1 MKHYPCLFLPW
12 FVWLNMARVIRDL
25 SDSLLWE
32 EYQGGN
38 TNAYDILFK
47 RYHDPIFNYAL
58 KNLNDREIAEELTL
72 DVMLR
77 LWQKRGELVI
87 ETDLGPYLFRSVK
100 NAIYNYYRKKILST
114 IPIDLLTLQETPVGG
129 ATDDKLKYVEL
140 EKIYHQKLN
149 ELSPQ
154 RQKIF
159 RMSRE
164 GNMTYAQIAE
174 ETGLSINTIEN
185 YMVVTLRILR
195 RELSEH
201 ADLTVAVIV
210 LASFF

>member
-1 MKHYPCLFLPW
+1 MSK
-12 FVWLNMARVIRDL
+12 VVKDL
-25 SDSLLWE
+25 SDRLLWE
-32 EYQGGN
+32 KYQSGD
-38 TNAYDILFK
+38 TSAFDVLFK

-58 KNLNDREIAEELTL
+58 KNLPDREIAEELTL

-77 LWQKRGELVI
+77 LWQKKGDLII
-87 ETDLGPYLFRSVK
+87 ETDLRSYLFRSIK

-114 IPIDLLTLQETPVGG
+114 IPIDLLTLQDTPVGG

-164 GNMTYAQIAE
+164 RNMTYAQIAE
-174 ETGLSINTIEN
+174 ETGLSVNTIEN
-185 YMVVTLRILR
+185 YMVITLRIL
-195 RELSEH
+195 
-201 ADLTVAVIV
+201 
-210 LASFF
+210 

>member
-1 MKHYPCLFLPW
+1 MSK
-12 FVWLNMARVIRDL
+12 VIKDL
-25 SDSLLWE
+25 SDRLLWD

-38 TNAYDILFK
+38 TDAYNILFK
-47 RYHDPIFNYAL
+47 RYHDPIFKYAL
-58 KNLNDREIAEELTL
+58 KNVPDREIAEELTL

-77 LWQKRGELVI
+77 LWQKKGDLII
-87 ETDLGPYLFRSVK
+87 ETDLRSYLFRSIK

-114 IPIDLLTLQETPVGG
+114 IPIDLLTLQDTPVGG

-164 GNMTYAQIAE
+164 RNMTYAQIAE
-174 ETGLSINTIEN
+174 ETGLSVNTIEN
-185 YMVVTLRILR
+185 YMVITLRILR

-201 ADLTVAVIV
+201 ADLTVMLIAI
-210 LASFF
+210 ASFF

>member
-1 MKHYPCLFLPW
+1 MRGQPCLFLPG
-12 FVWLNMARVIRDL
+12 FVWLSMTKVIKDF
-25 SDSLLWE
+25 SDRLLWD

-38 TNAYDILFK
+38 TGAYDILFK
-47 RYHDPIFNYAL
+47 RYHDPVFNYAL
-58 KNLNDREIAEELTL
+58 KNVPDREIAEELTL

-77 LWQKRGELVI
+77 LWQKKGDLVI
-87 ETDLGPYLFRSVK
+87 DTDLRSYLFRSIK

-114 IPIDLLTLQETPVGG
+114 IPIDLLTLQDIPVAG
-129 ATDDKLKYVEL
+129 ATDDKLKYFEL

-164 GNMTYAQIAE
+164 RNMTYAQIAE
-174 ETGLSINTIEN
+174 ETGLSVNTIEN
-185 YMVVTLRILR
+185 YMVITLRILR

-201 ADLTVAVIV
+201 ADLTVMLIAI
-210 LASFF
+210 ASFF

>member
-1 MKHYPCLFLPW
+1 MRGQACLFLPG
-12 FVWLNMARVIRDL
+12 FVWLSMTKVIKDF
-25 SDSLLWE
+25 SDRLLWD

-38 TNAYDILFK
+38 TGAYDILFK
-47 RYHDPIFNYAL
+47 RYHDPVFNYAL
-58 KNLNDREIAEELTL
+58 KNVPDREIAEELTL

-77 LWQKRGELVI
+77 LWQKKGDLII
-87 ETDLGPYLFRSVK
+87 ETDLRSYLFRSIK

-114 IPIDLLTLQETPVGG
+114 IPIDLLTLQDTPVGG

-164 GNMTYAQIAE
+164 RNMTYAQIAE
-174 ETGLSINTIEN
+174 ETGLSVNTIEN
-185 YMVVTLRILR
+185 YMVITLRILR

-201 ADLTVAVIV
+201 ADLTVMLIAI
-210 LASFF
+210 ASFF

>member
-1 MKHYPCLFLPW
+1 MRGQRCLFLPG
-12 FVWLNMARVIRDL
+12 FVWLSMTKVIKDF
-25 SDSLLWE
+25 SDRLLWN
-32 EYQGGN
+32 EYQSGN
-38 TNAYDILFK
+38 TGAYDILFK

-58 KNLNDREIAEELTL
+58 KNVPDREIAEELTL

-77 LWQKRGELVI
+77 LWQKKGDLVI
-87 ETDLGPYLFRSVK
+87 DTDLRSYLFRSIK

-114 IPIDLLTLQETPVGG
+114 IPIDLLTLQDTPVGS

-164 GNMTYAQIAE
+164 RNMTYAQIAE
-174 ETGLSINTIEN
+174 ETGLSVNTIEN
-185 YMVVTLRILR
+185 YMVITLRILR

-201 ADLTVAVIV
+201 ADLTVMLIAI
-210 LASFF
+210 ASFF